1 MKAITIISICCACT
15 SAFAFA
21 QDKPAA
27 ATTPAAAT
35 APAAGASKLG
45 AELKPGLG
53 LTDGKWGEKTP
64 NTKAEYYIAYYSA
77 SWCPPCRN
85 LAPHSVEGYN
95 KHIAGQDKVELISI
109 SFDQTPQAA
118 KAWAEKEKM
127 PWVIYPRDKAP
138 EFAMKHAPNGIPTMK
153 LIGPDGK
160 VIAEGRDIAQLMS
173 KVPAK

>member
-1 MKAITIISICCACT
+1 MKATTIISICCACA

-35 APAAGASKLG
+35 PAAGTSKLG
-45 AELKPGLG
+45 AELKPGVG
-53 LTDGKWGEKTP
+53 LTNGKWGAKTP

-95 KHIAGQDKVELISI
+95 KHITGQDKVELISI
-109 SFDQTPQAA
+109 NFDRSPEAA

-127 PWVIYPRDKAP
+127 PWVIYSRDNAP
-138 EFAMKHAPNGIPTMK
+138 GFAMKHAPNGIPTMK